1 MQRFFRAC
9 EEPFCVKFSRWLKYG
24 YAFDKANWIRQMR
37 TSITRGDTTF
47 LEAYRLTGRIIN
59 ITVTGT
65 SKYSPSVIL
74 NYRTSPDVVIWSAVL
89 ASSAFPNFLA
99 PIELQLKNPVTNEL
113 EPFHVHGKTCQCGD
127 GQGSEVGGWD
137 RAESHARARGLFGTF
152 KQACVRAHLH
162 LLTRGLTRLFLAL
175 CCYWFG
181 LSLLDVLALRAFFLF
196 VVVQSSTAPSSTTFP
211 SRRCPNSGDATISSS
226 AKSTRSVESGREG
239 RAPARAG
246 IAPNGNDWG
255 CGKLEL
261 SSAHLLLAPW

>member
-37 TSITRGDTTF
+37 TNITRGDTTF

-113 EPFHVHGKTCQCGD
+113 EPFHVHGKTCQCWD
-127 GQGSEVGGWD
+127 GMG
-137 RAESHARARGLFGTF
+137 RG
-152 KQACVRAHLH
+152 
-162 LLTRGLTRLFLAL
+162 
-175 CCYWFG
+175 
-181 LSLLDVLALRAFFLF
+181 
-196 VVVQSSTAPSSTTFP
+196 
-211 SRRCPNSGDATISSS
+211 
-226 AKSTRSVESGREG
+226 
-239 RAPARAG
+239 
-246 IAPNGNDWG
+246 
-255 CGKLEL
+255 
-261 SSAHLLLAPW
+261 